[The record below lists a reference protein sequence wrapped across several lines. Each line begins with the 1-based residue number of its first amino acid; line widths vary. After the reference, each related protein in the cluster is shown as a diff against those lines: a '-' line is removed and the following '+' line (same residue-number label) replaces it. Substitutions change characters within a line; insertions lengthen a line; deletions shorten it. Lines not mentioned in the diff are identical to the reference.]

1 MFSNAK
7 VGDKVWSFT
16 YGWGEVEYIGDEDVV
31 YPLTVNFDKGRSV
44 HTFSGKLFQ
53 SQNQSLFWNEFETP
67 ESAYK
72 KPLPKLEVDTK
83 VLVWDD
89 DDEDVK
95 YRRYFKCFNEDGVIV
110 CFADGTTSFSSE
122 SDKVWNNWELYEE
135 NKENEGK

>member
-7 VGDKVWSFT
+7 VGDKVWSIT
-16 YGWGEVEYIGDEDVV
+16 YGWGEIIKGGCCTS
-31 YPLTVNFDKGRSV
+31 YPLSV
-44 HTFSGKLFQ
+44 KFINDYVRYTFSGKQYQ
-53 SQNQSLFWNEFETP
+53 SQNQSLFWNEFEIP

-89 DDEDVK
+89 YDEDVK

-110 CFADGTTSFSSE
+110 CFADGATSFSSE
-122 SDKVWNNWELYEE
+122 SGKVWDNWELYDET
-135 NKENEGK
+135 KENEGK